1 MIVAFITTAIIGTIC
16 IVLGIFNFK
25 GNIKSLHSYHTE
37 NVSEEDIR
45 PFGKRIGIGLM
56 TVGGSVLVFGILCL
70 VAELAANSFLVF
82 IGTGIMFVG
91 MAVGL
96 LICAAATKKY
106 NKKIM

>member
-1 MIVAFITTAIIGTIC
+1 
-16 IVLGIFNFK
+16 
-25 GNIKSLHSYHTE
+25 
-37 NVSEEDIR
+37 
-45 PFGKRIGIGLM
+45 M